1 MALPISLPGKTTV
14 IWWNL
19 LLRTGMRRSYLLH
32 GEALSS
38 SRTGK
43 HHPIRGAWN
52 LLDPKTSPLT
62 NPTRTSPLLHR
73 KLSYPILLIHAV
85 SSLDDAID
93 TSISCTSASL
103 SSPLLASYLFANP
116 ASAKYLSQFIPAT
129 LSIANSTPPSLL
141 FGPAYLFNFTPSLSP
156 SRRFTEEMFSI
167 PAAEFVGSDESSGRL
182 AQVLYSEGEGG
193 KVQCEETLPPTDQ
206 PQGGAIG
213 FFEQGLLTGGV
224 ILLTGV
230 IGTATLLGIYA
241 VPAVMKRL
249 R

>member
-1 MALPISLPGKTTV
+1 
-14 IWWNL
+14 
-19 LLRTGMRRSYLLH
+19 
-32 GEALSS
+32 
-38 SRTGK
+38 
-43 HHPIRGAWN
+43 
-52 LLDPKTSPLT
+52 
-62 NPTRTSPLLHR
+62 
-73 KLSYPILLIHAV
+73 
-85 SSLDDAID
+85 
-93 TSISCTSASL
+93 
-103 SSPLLASYLFANP
+103 
-116 ASAKYLSQFIPAT
+116 
-129 LSIANSTPPSLL
+129 
-141 FGPAYLFNFTPSLSP
+141 
-156 SRRFTEEMFSI
+156 MFSI